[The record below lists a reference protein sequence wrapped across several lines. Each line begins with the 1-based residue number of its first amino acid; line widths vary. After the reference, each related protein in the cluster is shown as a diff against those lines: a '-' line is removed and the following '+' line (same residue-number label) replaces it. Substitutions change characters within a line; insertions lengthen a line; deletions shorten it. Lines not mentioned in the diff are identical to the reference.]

1 MKTAFIT
8 GVSREMG
15 LGTALVR
22 RYLSDGWTV
31 FAASRKTD
39 GEHLS
44 ALKSKWGK
52 KIEILPLDV
61 TDSKSVQ
68 KAGEAI
74 RSKTG
79 PLDVLI
85 SNATATN
92 GAGNLAV
99 DEGMDLENMLN
110 AYNVN
115 AVGFLRLVQTFLPLC
130 GAHAV
135 LAAISSEQGSM
146 GRCHRDSGMDY
157 GMAKAALNL
166 ACVTLQR
173 RLGPRGLRVLAIHPG
188 WVQTHPAPPKADLT
202 PEESADYIYKTIAS
216 PPPYSDKGNT
226 GVFINYDGTTY
237 PF

>member
-22 RYLSDGWTV
+22 RYLADGWMV
-31 FAASRKTD
+31 FAASRKIE

-44 ALKSKWGK
+44 ALKSQWGE
-52 KIEILPLDV
+52 KIEALPLDV
-61 TDSKSVQ
+61 TDIKSVQ
-68 KAGEAI
+68 AAGDAI

-79 PLDVLI
+79 VLDVLI

-92 GAGNLAV
+92 GKGNLAI

-110 AYNVN
+110 AYDVN
-115 AVGFLRLVQTFLPLC
+115 AVGFLRMVQTFLPLC
-130 GAHAV
+130 ASQAV

-146 GRCHRDSGMDY
+146 GKCHRDSGMDY
-157 GMAKAALNL
+157 GMAKAALNA

-173 RLGPRGLRVLAIHPG
+173 RLGSRGLRVLSIHPG
-188 WVQTHPAPPKADLT
+188 WVQTRPAPPKANLSPD
-202 PEESADYIYKTIAS
+202 ESADYIFKTIAS
-216 PPPYSDKGNT
+216 PPPFSAEGNT
-226 GVFINYDGTTY
+226 GVFVNYDGTTY